1 MAVALAFKNGLC
13 DEAIKYYCDVFN
25 LEQPKNIIR
34 YRDFERF
41 NHPPKIRDRIYNS
54 NLDIYGNRIYLY
66 DVTNDATYIK
76 GNNVRIVIETN
87 SDNLYMAYI
96 NFRKDSNITS
106 EPQKIDNRLFTSF
119 VDKYDISW
127 QFIAE
132 VKD

>member
-13 DEAIKYYCDVFN
+13 EEAIDYYCNVFN
-25 LEQPKNIIR
+25 LEEPKNIIR

-41 NHPPKIRDRIYNS
+41 NHPPKIRDRIYS
-54 NLDIYGNRIYLY
+54 SHIDIYGNRIYLY
-66 DVTNDATYIK
+66 DVTNDATYVK

-87 SDNLYMAYI
+87 SDNLYMVYI
-96 NFRKDSNITS
+96 NFKKDSNITS
-106 EPQKIDNRLFTSF
+106 EPQKLDNKLFTSF

-132 VKD
+132 IKD

>member
-13 DEAIKYYCDVFN
+13 EEAIDYYCNVFN
-25 LEQPKNIIR
+25 LEEPKNIIR

-41 NHPPKIRDRIYNS
+41 NHPPKIRDRIYS
-54 NLDIYGNRIYLY
+54 SHIDIYGNRIYLY
-66 DVTNDATYIK
+66 DVTNDASYIK

-87 SDNLYMAYI
+87 SDNLYMVYI
-96 NFRKDSNITS
+96 NFKKDSNITS
-106 EPQKIDNRLFTSF
+106 EPQKLDNKLFTSF

-132 VKD
+132 IKD